1 MRAFREFE
9 SHLIR
14 HNLGSVQQTK
24 TLKMHEVLADKTIL
38 LLFGLLAQ
46 LGERLPCKQ
55 EVRSSILL
63 GSTKLRLIGKVVNTS
78 ACHAEEHR
86 FDPGMSRHTLRD

>member
-1 MRAFREFE
+1 M
-9 SHLIR
+9 I
-14 HNLGSVQQTK
+14 
-24 TLKMHEVLADKTIL
+24 VLADKTIL

-86 FDPGMSRHTLRD
+86 FDPGMSRHNWELATQDQCPRYSHSNLTL